1 MNINQLTLNNLEE
14 LNKEIENI
22 RKELK
27 DMTLN
32 QLRELRIKIDKNI
45 KELEALEKKKVIVDF
60 EKYDYA
66 IKVLAIDPECERKNY
81 DCFKGKKLNTYKEDV
96 VEEDSIVMCANFNQR
111 SSSSSNYYLYKV
123 TEKENILLLK
133 GTGKNLIT
141 FIYDCYNLFYN
152 IEEDSIIDELQDN
165 D

>member
-22 RKELK
+22 RQDLK
-27 DMTLN
+27 NKTLA
-32 QLRELRIKIDKNI
+32 QLRKLRVEINKNI
-45 KELEALEKKKVIVDF
+45 KELEAIEKKKIKVDF
-60 EKYDYA
+60 VKYDYA

-81 DCFKGKKLNTYKEDV
+81 DCFKGKKLNTYREDI
-96 VEEDSIVMCANFNQR
+96 VEEDSFVMCANFNQR
-111 SSSSSNYYLYKV
+111 RSSNSEYYLYRI
-123 TEKENILLLK
+123 TEKENVLLLE
-133 GTGKNLIT
+133 GSGRNLIT
-141 FIYDCYNLFYN
+141 FIYDSYNLFYN

>member
-1 MNINQLTLNNLEE
+1 MNINKLTLNNLEE

-22 RKELK
+22 RQDLK
-27 DMTLN
+27 NKTLD
-32 QLRELRIKIDKNI
+32 QLRRLRIEIDKNI
-45 KELEALEKKKVIVDF
+45 KELEAIEKKKIIVDF
-60 EKYDYA
+60 SKYDYS
-66 IKVLAIDPECERKNY
+66 IKVLSIDPECERKNY

-96 VEEDSIVMCANFNQR
+96 VEEDSFVMCANFDQR
-111 SSSSSNYYLYKV
+111 SSNNSNYYLYKI
-123 TEKENILLLK
+123 TEKETTLLLK
-133 GTGKNLIT
+133 GTGRNLIT